1 MCVEVRVCVIG
12 VGERCN
18 QPKTNQQKKTKK
30 KQIGKNNQK
39 KIKNKKKQ
47 HQNQRI
53 I

>member
-1 MCVEVRVCVIG
+1 MDVCGGTCVCDWGWGKMQSTKNES
-12 VGERCN
+12 
-18 QPKTNQQKKTKK
+18 TTKK

-39 KIKNKKKQ
+39 KIKDKKKQ